1 MRELKARVPNKET
14 LPILLFK
21 GYRLLLFHVVVLKS
35 TFLMCGHSALHG
47 NSEVQADDGFAA
59 SSR

>member
-1 MRELKARVPNKET
+1 MPNKET